1 MLDACEHRV
10 DACARLVELIL
21 GSGRKHLDDDDRP
34 PAGFSRREVE
44 ILYLIA
50 GDFSDKEISVTLGIS
65 PHTLRTHLSRLYRRH
80 RVHSRAAAVAAWL
93 GFAAAP
99 ER

>member
-1 MLDACEHRV
+1 V
-10 DACARLVELIL
+10 LVR
-21 GSGRKHLDDDDRP
+21 SGDHLEDDRP

-44 ILYLIA
+44 ILHLIA
-50 GDFSDKEISVTLGIS
+50 GDFSDKEIAVTLGMS

-93 GFAAAP
+93 GFAALP